1 MSVTQDEE
9 DKVFSTKV
17 WKKGENP
24 RLFAKGT
31 PIIFMRDLDVVDSYI
46 EGTPTKPILRGAT
59 GTVVSVFPCCVITV
73 DEGDKNP
80 HRLNEIVVRFQE
92 LNEGIAPVR
101 EDGRPALRV
110 ITSPE

>member
-1 MSVTQDEE
+1 
-9 DKVFSTKV
+9 
-17 WKKGENP
+17 
-24 RLFAKGT
+24 
-31 PIIFMRDLDVVDSYI
+31 
-46 EGTPTKPILRGAT
+46 
-59 GTVVSVFPCCVITV
+59 VFPCCVITV